1 MINTNRIVQ
10 VAAIDLLSLYAL
22 ILKVA
27 GKTLTVAVAADV
39 EGDYEVTSN
48 PSTDALIADQPVK
61 SLDFASGVSAAAV
74 YFVPSY
80 DYAGFTIDGAAVT
93 ASGDEVEAD
102 GRSLYLATLSSG
114 DVTIEAVGV

>member
-1 MINTNRIVQ
+1 MINQNRIVQ

-27 GKTLTVAVAADV
+27 GKTLTVAVSTDV
-39 EGDYEVTSN
+39 EGDYSVTEN

-61 SLDFASGVSAAAV
+61 SLDFASAVTAAEV

-80 DYAGFTIDGAAVT
+80 DYAGFTINGAAVT
-93 ASGDEVEAD
+93 TTGDTVEAD

-114 DVTIEAVGV
+114 DVSIELVGV